1 MICKAICLFLLL
13 ACFTTPSF
21 AQTISRMIY
30 DEFANITD
38 EQKAIMTFNYTTL
51 LFRPD
56 RARAASTPTTFAFD
70 PNSPFKELVPQDKIN
85 PGLSVPSIY
94 NFHLFP
100 ANDVLAPLY
109 SHELQQEEKLSKKRF
124 GAKISESS
132 RGGKHQVDPHLVD
145 KEHMKLMLENAFT
158 LPRHSDRNASLA
170 DSIGQYIMRKFGR
183 LGLLTGTQPFYPT
196 QFHRFF
202 WDDGADISE
211 GSNIIG
217 IYPGTNYGTRE
228 DKILVVGAH
237 WDTTGFTDGYNDNG
251 SGVAAMIDV
260 ARALVKSKCQ
270 LKYSVIFVAF
280 DKEEVGSQGSHEFIR
295 GFLVPTVF
303 KGSGWPEFQGAIIM
317 DTIMNY
323 NTSSGSQLMPEA
335 WLERTGA
342 EEENEARG
350 DFISLLSRSG
360 PEKVLAGALESHWNS
375 LTDDEDYKKDI
386 NANPTIFR
394 MRRFEIELGAE
405 MPTVEELAEHIQFL
419 RSDHARFWYNN
430 ETDYRM
436 SLRGVLFTDTGPY
449 RGAMRQCYHRECDSK
464 RRKFKGSFA
473 SYDFLA
479 QTVQTVIDTV
489 SELSGASCPAS
500 ARQQRMKRFA
510 LRDTDKWTLKEHLQ
524 NGSDVD
530 AFFEDEL
537 QTTLSEAAA
546 STEIPHTTAEAMPDE
561 EEEEMVSEAASGATT
576 TFTSSASMVLSSPL
590 YLLYSIP
597 WIPPLT
603 FAPQWSLSSFYL
615 PWVG

>member
-1 MICKAICLFLLL
+1 MIGRGGFFFLL
-13 ACFTTPSF
+13 ACSITASFT
-21 AQTISRMIY
+21 QTISRMIY

-56 RARAASTPTTFAFD
+56 RAKAASTPTTFAFD
-70 PNSPFKELVPQDKIN
+70 PLSPFKELVPQDKIN

-109 SHELQQEEKLSKKRF
+109 SHELQQEKLPKKGF
-124 GAKISESS
+124 GAKLSESS
-132 RGGKHQVDPHLVD
+132 IGSDQVDPHLVD

-202 WDDGADISE
+202 WDDGADITE

-251 SGVAAMIDV
+251 SGVAAMIEV
-260 ARALVKSKCQ
+260 ARALVKSKCK
-270 LKYSVIFVAF
+270 LKYSIIFVAF

-295 GFLVPTVF
+295 GFLVPTIF

-342 EEENEARG
+342 EDEVEARG
-350 DFISLLSRSG
+350 DFISLLSRNQ

-375 LTDDEDYKKDI
+375 LTDDEDYKREI
-386 NANPTIFR
+386 NADPTIFR

-405 MPTVEELAEHIQFL
+405 LPTVEELADHIQFL

-430 ETDYRM
+430 ETEYQM

-489 SELSGASCPAS
+489 SDLSRASCPAS

-510 LRDTDKWTLKEHLQ
+510 LQETEKWTLKEHLQ
-524 NGSDVD
+524 NGSEVD
-530 AFFEDEL
+530 AFFENEQ
-537 QTTLSEAAA
+537 QTTLSEANAF
-546 STEIPHTTAEAMPDE
+546 TEITLAVTTTEAMLE
-561 EEEEMVSEAASGATT
+561 EEEEELVLETSSSST
-576 TFTSSASMVLSSPL
+576 TFTSSASTVLSSPL

>member
-1 MICKAICLFLLL
+1 MISKGLLPWML
-13 ACFTTPSF
+13 VACSASPAL

-56 RARAASTPTTFAFD
+56 SAQPASTPTTFAFD
-70 PNSPFKELVPQDKIN
+70 PLSPFKGLVPDDKIN
-85 PGLSVPSIY
+85 PGLSVPSVY

-109 SHELQQEEKLSKKRF
+109 SHELQLEKMSKRGL
-124 GAKISESS
+124 GAKLAESS
-132 RGGKHQVDPHLVD
+132 SGGVDPHLVD
-145 KEHMKLMLENAFT
+145 KEHLKLMLENAFT

-202 WDDGADISE
+202 WDDGAEINE

-228 DKILVVGAH
+228 DKVLVVGAH

-251 SGVAAMIDV
+251 SGVAAMIEV
-260 ARALVKSKCQ
+260 ARALAKSKCE
-270 LKYSVIFVAF
+270 LKYSIIFVAF

-295 GFLVPTVF
+295 GFLVPTIF
-303 KGSGWPEFQGAIIM
+303 KGSGWPEFQGAVIM

-342 EEENEARG
+342 EDEIEARG
-350 DFISLLSRSG
+350 DFISLLSRNG
-360 PEKVLAGALESHWNS
+360 PEKVLAGALESHWNA
-375 LTDDEDYKKDI
+375 LKDDEVYKREI
-386 NANPTIFR
+386 NADPTIFR
-394 MRRFEIELGAE
+394 MRRFEIKLGAE
-405 MPTVEELAEHIQFL
+405 LPSVEELADHIQFL

-430 ETDYRM
+430 ETDYQM

-473 SYDFLA
+473 SYDFLG
-479 QTVQTVIDTV
+479 QTVQTVIDTM
-489 SELSGASCPAS
+489 SELSGASCPGS

-510 LRDTDKWTLKEHLQ
+510 MLDSDMRGWTLKEHLA

-530 AFFEDEL
+530 AFFENEV
-537 QTTLSEAAA
+537 QTTLSDSSAF
-546 STEIPHTTAEAMPDE
+546 TEIIDANIPTALPE
-561 EEEEMVSEAASGATT
+561 EEVLVLESSSSSS
-576 TFTSSASMVLSSPL
+576 TFKASASMLLYSPL

-597 WIPPLT
+597 WLPPVT
-603 FAPQWSLSSFYL
+603 FAPQWSFYL
-615 PWVG
+615 PWLG

>member
-1 MICKAICLFLLL
+1 MICKAGLFLLF
-13 ACFTTPSF
+13 ACSTTPNF

-56 RARAASTPTTFAFD
+56 RSQPASTPTTFAFD
-70 PNSPFKELVPQDKIN
+70 PLSTFKHLVPRDKIN

-109 SHELQQEEKLSKKRF
+109 AHELQREKLSKKEF
-124 GAKISESS
+124 GAKLEESS
-132 RGGKHQVDPHLVD
+132 RGGHQVDPHLVD

-228 DKILVVGAH
+228 DKILVIGAH

-270 LKYSVIFVAF
+270 LKYSIIFVAF

-323 NTSSGSQLMPEA
+323 NTSSGSQVMPEA

-342 EEENEARG
+342 EDEIEARG
-350 DFISLLSRSG
+350 DFISLLSRIG

-375 LTDDEDYKKDI
+375 LTDDEEYKKEI
-386 NANPTIFR
+386 NADPTIFR
-394 MRRFEIELGAE
+394 MRRFEVELGAE
-405 MPTVEELAEHIQFL
+405 LPSVEELADHIQFL

-489 SELSGASCPAS
+489 SELSGASCPGS
-500 ARQQRMKRFA
+500 SRQQRMKRFSP
-510 LRDTDKWTLKEHLQ
+510 RDTEKWILKEHLQ
-524 NGSDVD
+524 NGSNVD
-530 AFFEDEL
+530 AFFENEP
-537 QTTLSEAAA
+537 QTTTSETF
-546 STEIPHTTAEAMPDE
+546 TEITHTATTTEAMLE
-561 EEEEMVSEAASGATT
+561 EEEEELVLETSDSST
-576 TFTSSASMVLSSPL
+576 TFTSSASMALSSPL